1 MNEEQKES
9 REPEKQREF
18 NKQEMVDNNQILDSL
33 ESEIQLESR
42 GLDVEIR
49 DKVLKKKTKS
59 LNESKGRGSEQ
70 QLLSERNDAALED
83 AELGTGK
90 TSVIRYNQYR
100 ILHHSTIV

>member
-33 ESEIQLESR
+33 EN
-42 GLDVEIR
+42 VEIR

-70 QLLSERNDAALED
+70 QLLSERNDSALED

-90 TSVIRYNQYR
+90 TSERVIRYNQYR

>member
-1 MNEEQKES
+1 MNNERKES

-18 NKQEMVDNNQILDSL
+18 NEQEMVDNDQILDSL

-49 DKVLKKKTKS
+49 DKVLTKS

-70 QLLSERNDAALED
+70 QLLSERNDLAVED
-83 AELGTGK
+83 AELGTGNFRESD
-90 TSVIRYNQYR
+90 SV
-100 ILHHSTIV
+100 